1 MRRTVV
7 KLGAAA
13 SLANL
18 AGPACAH
25 VASGYADGIAAGL
38 AHPLL
43 GLDHLLAM
51 AAVGVW
57 SAVAMPLRVWTAPA
71 AFLAAMSG
79 GAALAFVGVALPAM
93 EGMIALSVLALG
105 LMIVFGAGLPGIA
118 GIGLA
123 GLFALFHG
131 HAHASEAAGATFAYV
146 GGFTLSTAAL
156 HLFGVGLGLKIAS
169 SPWLRT
175 GLGML
180 VAGSGAALVF
190 GR

>member
-1 MRRTVV
+1 MRRSVV

-13 SLANL
+13 SLAAL

-25 VASGYADGIAAGL
+25 VGAGHADGLAAGL
-38 AHPLL
+38 AHPLF

-51 AAVGVW
+51 TSVGVW
-57 SAVAMPLRVWTAPA
+57 SALAMPLRAWTAPA
-71 AFLAAMSG
+71 AFVAAMVG
-79 GAALAFVGVALPAM
+79 GAALAFVGVALPAV

-105 LMIVFGAGLPGIA
+105 LMIVFGAGLPRIA

-146 GGFTLSTAAL
+146 GGVTLATAAL
-156 HLFGVGLGLKIAS
+156 HLLGVSLGLKIAS
-169 SPWLRT
+169 SSRLRT
-175 GLGML
+175 GIGML

-190 GR
+190 GG

>member
-1 MRRTVV
+1 MRPTVV

-25 VASGYADGIAAGL
+25 VGSGYADGIAAGL

-146 GGFTLSTAAL
+146 GGSRCRSQHSTSL
-156 HLFGVGLGLKIAS
+156 AS
-169 SPWLRT
+169 AFRSGCEPASACWSPAR
-175 GLGML
+175 
-180 VAGSGAALVF
+180 VPRSSSAD
-190 GR
+190 RRRP

>member
-13 SLANL
+13 SLAAL
-18 AGPACAH
+18 AGKARAH
-25 VASGYADGIAAGL
+25 VGAGYADGVAPGL

-57 SAVAMPLRVWTAPA
+57 SAVAMLLRAWTAPA

-93 EGMIALSVLALG
+93 EGMVALSVLALG
-105 LMIVFGAGLPGIA
+105 LMIVFRAGLPGIA

-131 HAHASEAAGATFAYV
+131 HAHASEAAGATFADV
-146 GGFTLSTAAL
+146 GGFTLSTAAF
-156 HLFGVGLGLKIAS
+156 HLFGVGLSL
-169 SPWLRT
+169 WLRT

-190 GR
+190 GG